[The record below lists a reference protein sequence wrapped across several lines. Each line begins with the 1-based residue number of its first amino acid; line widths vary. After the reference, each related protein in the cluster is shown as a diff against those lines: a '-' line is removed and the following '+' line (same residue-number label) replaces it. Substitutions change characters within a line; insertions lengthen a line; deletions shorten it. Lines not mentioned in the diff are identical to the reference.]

1 MLKNYA
7 ICGAVL
13 IDGNGGE
20 PVANSTV
27 LVRDGRIAEIGVN
40 LPIPADMTVI
50 DAKGKTLLP
59 GFIDAHLHLC
69 MGDKDLSIPGSG
81 LPLGLADHAGL
92 RVLKS
97 YDYALKNLNA
107 GFTTLRDAGDYTD
120 NTMQV
125 KKAIDQ
131 GIVHGPRIISSNMFL
146 STTGGH
152 NDLYPWF
159 LQRTDNPK
167 NNCDGP
173 VEVLKAVR
181 YQIHRGA
188 EWVKFFATG
197 GIMDPHL
204 KQEFNDEE
212 IAIIVRETHARQK
225 KVFAHCM
232 WEQGTLAAVRAGIDS
247 VEHGA
252 RLTEEIIDEMV
263 KRGTWYVPTLCVLDA
278 SATMGRDYGLSE
290 YYCGRAKWFYDSN
303 LEGVK
308 MAKER
313 GVKIAF
319 GSDSGFNAQKHGTNG
334 REFIQYVKAG
344 FTPME
349 AIVCATRNNA
359 EMLDLLDEIGT
370 VETGKLADL
379 VLVDG
384 DPLADISI
392 LANADNI
399 TMVMRSGVIY
409 KQL

>member
-27 LVRDGRIAEIGVN
+27 LVRDGRIAEVGVN
-40 LPIPADMTVI
+40 LPVPEDMTVI

-69 MGDKDLSIPGSG
+69 MGEHDLVVPGSG

-92 RVLKS
+92 RVMKS
-97 YDYALKNLNA
+97 YQYALKNLNA
-107 GFTTLRDAGDYTD
+107 GFTTLRDAGDFTD

-131 GIVHGPRIISSNMFL
+131 GLVGGPRIISCNMFL

-152 NDLYPWF
+152 NDPYPSW

-167 NNCDGP
+167 FNCDGP
-173 VEVLKAVR
+173 IEVLKSVR
-181 YQIHRGA
+181 YQIRMGA

-212 IAIIVRETHARQK
+212 IAIIVGEAHRRER

-232 WEQGTLAAVRAGIDS
+232 WEQGTLAAVRGGVDS

-252 RLTEEIIDEMV
+252 RLNEEIIDEMV
-263 KRGTWYVPTLCVLDA
+263 KRGTWYVPTLCVLNA
-278 SATMGRDYGLSE
+278 SATMGKDYGLTE
-290 YYCGRAKWFYDSN
+290 YYSNRAQWFYDSN
-303 LEGVK
+303 LESVK
-308 MAKER
+308 LAKAR

-334 REFIQYVKAG
+334 REFIHYAKAG

-349 AIVCATRNNA
+349 TIVCATRNNA
-359 EMLDLLDEIGT
+359 EMLDMLDEIGT
-370 VETGKLADL
+370 VEAGKQADL

-392 LANADNI
+392 LANVDKI
-399 TMVMRSGVIY
+399 TMVMRGGVIY